1 MFCLILTFHKDT
13 PDGCKTVYPVHVTSN
28 KMATV
33 TSGVLIILFAG
44 LIVLSTAA
52 QTQREIEIK
61 VSPDGSY
68 WIGFRVNWLQT
79 EYWLKSG
86 PLMVRNNDKVYTT
99 EDGSL
104 TLQPG
109 SFSEFANIMM
119 GPVRRYSWTWV
130 TSDNSLEVSTNI
142 EMYYQPPAHPYPN
155 WYYYRGGNERM
166 SFQLS
171 INSGL
176 NNTQGSPDEILASFP
191 SFIITDS
198 QNTRGW
204 MTYSGGSEFY
214 QYERAYVHFVF
225 LCEHWCRPVC
235 KLCPCT
241 TQ

>member
-1 MFCLILTFHKDT
+1 
-13 PDGCKTVYPVHVTSN
+13 
-28 KMATV
+28 MAAV
-33 TSGVLIILFAG
+33 TSGVLIIFAG

-109 SFSEFANIMM
+109 SFNEVANTKM

-130 TSDNSLEVSTNI
+130 TSDNSLEVSTTI

-155 WYYYRGGNERM
+155 WYYYRGSNERM
-166 SFQLS
+166 SFELS

-191 SFIITDS
+191 SFIPTDS

-204 MTYSGGSEFY
+204 MTYSGGSELY
-214 QYERAYVHFVF
+214 QYERAFVHLLY
-225 LCEHWCRPVC
+225 LCEHWCRRTC
-235 KLCPCT
+235 KLCVCT
-241 TQ
+241 TQRQKRVVSLAYPYLLTMAALLYIATHQ

>member
-1 MFCLILTFHKDT
+1 MQNCIFAN
-13 PDGCKTVYPVHVTSN
+13 VHVTSN
-28 KMATV
+28 KMATIA
-33 TSGVLIILFAG
+33 SGVLIIFAG
-44 LIVLSTAA
+44 LIVLSAAA

-104 TLQPG
+104 ILKPD
-109 SFSEFANIMM
+109 SFNEFANILM

-130 TSDNSLEVSTNI
+130 TSDNSLELDTTI

-176 NNTQGSPDEILASFP
+176 NNTQGSSDEILASFP
-191 SFIITDS
+191 SFIPTDS
-198 QNTRGW
+198 QNARGW
-204 MTYSGGSEFY
+204 MTYSGGSELCQQNMHLY
-214 QYERAYVHFVF
+214 ILYICGSTGEDVF
-225 LCEHWCRPVC
+225 A
-235 KLCPCT
+235 KLCACT
-241 TQ
+241 TQRG